1 MTLGRHKSHYQTAQT
16 PQAKQAVALH
26 CKEGSRSS
34 QQGGG
39 GGEQGREGGRGVDAV
54 VVLDLRRRC
63 VNMRL
68 SPFISCCLRWAFVSA
83 SYISLALDYHQLL
96 SPWCS

>member
-1 MTLGRHKSHYQTAQT
+1 MGRD
-16 PQAKQAVALH
+16 AV
-26 CKEGSRSS
+26 
-34 QQGGG
+34 
-39 GGEQGREGGRGVDAV
+39 VV

-68 SPFISCCLRWAFVSA
+68 SPFISCSLRRAFVSA